1 MPIVKLTARSVAR
14 LKPPD
19 TGQIDYFDDSLPGFG
34 LRVSAGGRRAW
45 VLLYRHG
52 TLKRRLTLGPYPD
65 LPLAAA
71 RDKARDHLR
80 EVAHG
85 RDPAAEKAAGRKAET
100 FEELALD
107 YLERYAKKRKRSW
120 RKDEL
125 ALARDLLPR
134 FATLKAKAISRRD
147 INRLL
152 DSIVDRG
159 APIQANRTFEI
170 LRRIFNWGIERDIVA
185 VNPCRGIR
193 APGEERARDRVLSED
208 ELRAVWNALAPE
220 QDRIAAM
227 FKLRLLTAQR
237 GGEVATIRRRDL
249 DLQGAW
255 WTIPAEFSKNGL
267 AHRVPLVPQAVEIIK
282 ATLGLT
288 APEPKAGDDAW
299 LFPSPISDGPLVND
313 WKAVARI
320 RKRSGVEFRP
330 HDLRRTGASLMTG
343 MGISRLTVSKILNH
357 AESSITAVYDRH
369 SYDAEKRQALEA
381 WAVRLD
387 QIVTGRT
394 ADADKVISLRTA

>member
-19 TGQIDYFDDSLPGFG
+19 VGQIDYFDDSLPGFG

-100 FEELALD
+100 FAELAEN

-134 FATLKAKAISRRD
+134 FATLKATAITRRD

-159 APIQANRTFEI
+159 APIQANRTFGI
-170 LRRIFNWGIERDIVA
+170 LRRIYSWGIERDIVA
-185 VNPCRGIR
+185 VNPCHGIR
-193 APGEERARDRVLSED
+193 APGEEKARDRVLTPD

-220 QDRIAAM
+220 QAQISAM
-227 FKLRLLTAQR
+227 FKLRILTAQR
-237 GGEVATIRRRDL
+237 GGEVSTIRRSDF
-249 DLQGAW
+249 DLQSAW
-255 WTIPAEFSKNGL
+255 WTIPGELSKNGL
-267 AHRVPLVPQAVEIIK
+267 AHRVPLAPQVVEIVK
-282 ATLGLT
+282 EALRS
-288 APEPKAGDDAW
+288 AGDDEC
-299 LFPSPISDGPLVND
+299 LFPSPTSDGPVRSI
-313 WKAVARI
+313 WRAVARI

-330 HDLRRTGASLMTG
+330 HDLRRTAASLMTG

-357 AESSITAVYDRH
+357 VESDITSVYDRH

-381 WAVRLD
+381 WAARVE
-387 QIVTGRT
+387 QIVSGRM
-394 ADADKVISLRTA
+394 AGADKVVPLRSA

>member
-1 MPIVKLTARSVAR
+1 MAR

-19 TGQIDYFDDSLPGFG
+19 AGQIDYFDDSLPGFG

-100 FEELALD
+100 FAELAED

-134 FATLKAKAISRRD
+134 FATLKATAITRRD

-159 APIQANRTFEI
+159 APIQANRTFGI
-170 LRRIFNWGIERDIVA
+170 LRRIYSWGIERDIVA
-185 VNPCRGIR
+185 VNPCHGIR
-193 APGEERARDRVLSED
+193 APGEEKARDRVLTPD

-220 QDRIAAM
+220 QAQIAAM
-227 FKLRLLTAQR
+227 FKLRILTAQR
-237 GGEVATIRRRDL
+237 GGEVSTIRRSDL
-249 DLQGAW
+249 DLQSAW
-255 WTIPAEFSKNGL
+255 WTIPGELSKNGL
-267 AHRVPLVPQAVEIIK
+267 AHRVPLAPQVVEIVK
-282 ATLGLT
+282 EALRS
-288 APEPKAGDDAW
+288 AGDDEC
-299 LFPSPISDGPLVND
+299 LFPSPTSAGPVRSN
-313 WKAVARI
+313 WRAVVRI

-330 HDLRRTGASLMTG
+330 HDLRRTAASLMTG

-357 AESSITAVYDRH
+357 AESDITAVYDRH

-381 WAVRLD
+381 
-387 QIVTGRT
+387 
-394 ADADKVISLRTA
+394 

>member
-65 LPLAAA
+65 LPLSAA
-71 RDKARDHLR
+71 RDKAKDHQR

-100 FEELALD
+100 FEELAGD

-125 ALARDLLPR
+125 MLARDLLPR
-134 FATLKAKAISRRD
+134 FATMKAAAVTRRD
-147 INRLL
+147 VNQLL

-159 APIQANRTFEI
+159 APIQANRTFGI
-170 LRRIFNWGIERDIVA
+170 LRRIYSWGIERDIVA
-185 VNPCRGIR
+185 VNPCQGIR
-193 APGEERARDRVLSED
+193 APGEEKARDRVLTED

-220 QDRIAAM
+220 QAQIAAM
-227 FKLRLLTAQR
+227 FKLRILTAQR
-237 GGEVATIRRRDL
+237 GGEVATIRLRDL
-249 DLQGAW
+249 DLHGAW
-255 WTIPAEFSKNGL
+255 WTIPSQFSKNGI
-267 AHRVPLVPQAVEIIK
+267 AHRVPLAPQAVEIVK
-282 ATLGLT
+282 EALR
-288 APEPKAGDDAW
+288 AAGDDEC
-299 LFPSPISDGPLVND
+299 LFPNPTSDRPVRSI
-313 WKAVARI
+313 WRAVERI
-320 RKRSGVEFRP
+320 RKRSGVDFRP
-330 HDLRRTGASLMTG
+330 HDLRRTAASLMTG

-357 AESSITAVYDRH
+357 VESSITAVYDRH

-381 WAVRLD
+381 WAVRVE
-387 QIVTGRT
+387 QIVTGWT
-394 ADADKVISLRTA
+394 AGADKIVPLRSA

>member
-14 LKPPD
+14 LKPPG
-19 TGQIDYFDDSLPGFG
+19 TGQTDYWDDSLPGFG

-65 LPLAAA
+65 LPLSAA

-100 FEELALD
+100 FEELAEN

-120 RKDEL
+120 RTDEL

-134 FATLKAKAISRRD
+134 FATVKATAVTRRD

-159 APIQANRTFEI
+159 APIQANRTLGI
-170 LRRIFNWGIERDIVA
+170 LRRIYSWGIERDIVA
-185 VNPCRGIR
+185 VNPCQGIR
-193 APGEERARDRVLSED
+193 APGEEKARDRVLAED

-220 QDRIAAM
+220 PAPIAAM

-237 GGEVATIRRRDL
+237 GGEVATIRLRDL
-249 DLQGAW
+249 DLAGGW
-255 WTIPAEFSKNGL
+255 WTIPGELSKNGL
-267 AHRVPLVPQAVEIIK
+267 AHRVPLAPQAIAIIEE
-282 ATLGLT
+282 ACRAVAL
-288 APEPKAGDDAW
+288 AKAGDW
-299 LFPSPISDGPLVND
+299 LFPSPIADGPLVNL
-313 WKAVARI
+313 WRAVARI
-320 RKRSGVEFRP
+320 RKRSGVDFRP
-330 HDLRRTGASLMTG
+330 HDLRRTAASLMTG

-357 AESSITAVYDRH
+357 VESNITAVYDRH

-381 WAVRLD
+381 WAARVE
-387 QIVTGRT
+387 QIVSGRT
-394 ADADKVISLRTA
+394 AGADKVVPLRLA